1 MSIPQLL
8 NVTANQKTGR
18 SVFPRSAHLIGIGG
32 AGMRSLAKALH
43 ARGVAVSGSDLS
55 SMEKLSDLS
64 RLGMR
69 VHDSHAEEFLGEP
82 EVVVYSTAIP
92 ATNPEF
98 AAAQAR
104 GIRIMHRAEMLAEF
118 LREHRSILIAG
129 THGKTTT
136 TTLTALLMEEGGLDP
151 WAFVG
156 GEVTEFGGNVRCG
169 GMEWCV
175 AEADESDGSFLL
187 LPGQHGIIT
196 NIESE
201 HLSYWENDE
210 KLFEGFL
217 AFASRFEPK
226 KLVVCANDEG
236 VRTLLAEGRVNATTY
251 GAMGSGCDFEFGDVD
266 LSGTGS
272 EFMLFHHG
280 APMMKVSIGIP
291 GMHNVSNATGA
302 LALAHTVG
310 VDIVRAARSLA
321 SFRGVGRRFTKYPL
335 KNEVL
340 LIDDYAHHATEVR
353 ATISAARLLAAERGG
368 RLLAIF
374 QPHRHSRTWHYRD
387 LYAGALSDADE
398 IILTEIYAAGEQ
410 PIGDFSGDVLASMV
424 RESNPDKT
432 YFAALPTQAIERALE
447 LSNPRDIILVLG
459 AGSIT
464 DEAKKLYHRMGG

>member
-1 MSIPQLL
+1 M
-8 NVTANQKTGR
+8 
-18 SVFPRSAHLIGIGG
+18 PRSAHLIGIGG

-43 ARGVAVSGSDLS
+43 ARGVAVSGTDLS
-55 SMEKLSDLS
+55 SMEKLADLS

-69 VHDSHAEEFLGEP
+69 VHDSHASEFLGDP

-92 ATNPEF
+92 TSNPEF
-98 AAAQAR
+98 AEAKSR

-136 TTLTALLMEEGGLDP
+136 TTLTALLMEAGGLDP

-156 GEVTEFGGNVRCG
+156 GEVKEFEGNVRCG

-201 HLSYWENDE
+201 HLSYWESDE
-210 KLFEGFL
+210 NLFKGFL
-217 AFASRFEPK
+217 EFAGRFEPK

-236 VRTLLAEGRVNATTY
+236 IRTLLAEGRVNATTY
-251 GAMGSGCDFEFGDVD
+251 GTVGSGSDFEYGEVD
-266 LSGTGS
+266 LSGSGS
-272 EFMLFHHG
+272 EFLLFHRG
-280 APMMKVSIGIP
+280 LPMMRVSIGIP
-291 GMHNVSNATGA
+291 GMHNVANAAGA

-310 VDIVRAARSLA
+310 VDIARAAKALA
-321 SFRGVGRRFTKYPL
+321 NFRGVGRRFTKYPL
-335 KNEVL
+335 KNEIL

-387 LYAGALSDADE
+387 LYAEALSGADE
-398 IILTEIYAAGEQ
+398 IILTEIYSAGEE
-410 PIGDFSGDVLASMV
+410 PIGEFSGQVLAELV
-424 RESNPDKT
+424 AESNSDRT
-432 YFAALPTQAIERALE
+432 HFASLPGEAIQRALD
-447 LSNPRDIILVLG
+447 LAHSRDIILVLG

-464 DEAKKLYHRMGG
+464 DEAKKLYNRMGG